1 MQLSK
6 LRFLLL
12 QISKVLCSISKIL
25 TWSWEFHTKLCELA
39 VFLGEALVSQERAW
53 CIEIYDFI
61 DLTMG
66 QPYGQLVLSYLHS
79 PFSVGSQ
86 IRFVVSKFR
95 IFRWFGRVFNFDFG
109 KTRPNPLKILN
120 LEPTNGVWDPTLI
133 HPSVTQES
141 QRFSNGWH
149 VRQERCLQ
157 AQTKL
162 LLAS

>member
-66 QPYGQLVLSYLHS
+66 QPYGQLVLSELHS
-79 PFSVGSQ
+79 P
-86 IRFVVSKFR
+86 IRTLSLR
-95 IFRWFGRVFNFDFG
+95 DFLMDDMSDKMPAG
-109 KTRPNPLKILN
+109 PN
-120 LEPTNGVWDPTLI
+120 
-133 HPSVTQES
+133 
-141 QRFSNGWH
+141 
-149 VRQERCLQ
+149 
-157 AQTKL
+157 
-162 LLAS
+162 

>member
-86 IRFVVSKFR
+86 IQFMGSTSKFR
-95 IFRWFGRVFNFDFG
+95 IFRWFGWVFSFDWF
-109 KTRPNPLKILN
+109 L
-120 LEPTNGVWDPTLI
+120 
-133 HPSVTQES
+133 
-141 QRFSNGWH
+141 
-149 VRQERCLQ
+149 
-157 AQTKL
+157 
-162 LLAS
+162 